1 MMTAFLLL
9 TGIIAFQISEQSS
22 PNRHFQIVKPS
33 QKCTD
38 ENEAKYWLS
47 KDSECT
53 ICSCTDAGSFS
64 CSSIECLMDLK
75 CPEGQEL
82 VSDGCCPY
90 CKSIK
95 EDNVKHYCVLPQ
107 TNDMVSQNSIITRSW
122 CGLNMVCTGDG
133 SYLSIYRSCFSSYV
147 MWWCSTFVM
156 MVIIFA
162 ICIWT
167 MIRAYRN
174 YYYFNNSVYLDD
186 RQTYFEDYKHVDPQY
201 TEEGTTEKPV
211 EFV

>member
-33 QKCTD
+33 QKCTN

-53 ICSCTDAGSFS
+53 ICSCTDVGSFS

-82 VSDGCCPY
+82 VSEGCCAY

-122 CGLNMVCTGDG
+122 FGLNMHLCDVVVLCIRNDCNYFRNNMYVENDT
-133 SYLSIYRSCFSSYV
+133 SSQ
-147 MWWCSTFVM
+147 
-156 MVIIFA
+156 
-162 ICIWT
+162 
-167 MIRAYRN
+167 N
-174 YYYFNNSVYLDD
+174 LL
-186 RQTYFEDYKHVDPQY
+186 
-201 TEEGTTEKPV
+201 
-211 EFV
+211 